1 MSVEESV
8 EELVVHHPLKAV
20 FIFKKIK
27 GRINARIDYHYGE
40 VIFSTN
46 PKYAQLPEV
55 NQEIVRD
62 KAKETAIKQHFNS
75 LPISKQPQALKSLTC
90 WESLYYFFKAEVPA
104 FRQLEK
110 FGWDGN
116 YGNCI

>member
-1 MSVEESV
+1 M
-8 EELVVHHPLKAV
+8 L
-20 FIFKKIK
+20 
-27 GRINARIDYHYGE
+27 
-40 VIFSTN
+40 
-46 PKYAQLPEV
+46 QLPEV

-104 FRQLEK
+104 FRQLGEV
-110 FGWDGN
+110 GWDGN
-116 YGNCI
+116 WNCI

>member
-62 KAKETAIKQHFNS
+62 KAKETAIKQQFQQFAYQQTTTGFEKSYLLGSPCIIS
-75 LPISKQPQALKSLTC
+75 LKPK
-90 WESLYYFFKAEVPA
+90 Y
-104 FRQLEK
+104 QLSV
-110 FGWDGN
+110 N
-116 YGNCI
+116 